1 MLRCGKLFLNLSLPS
16 FTTSDSG
23 NTVPRSHALKAGEWY
38 FPGFAAANE
47 ILRMWR
53 ELGVRWV
60 CADGLPS
67 CSSSVSLRRSC
78 PDGCCSQNT
87 GKSEPSTL
95 VPSPARSSPEQP
107 NPGWPPDTG
116 ARNVSFHS
124 MPQGIDIVAEQNG
137 MIPHLSGSFRK
148 FQFLSVPR
156 KLLLVP
162 PFTPKLYEHHNNN
175 RYLAS

>member
-1 MLRCGKLFLNLSLPS
+1 MLRCGRLFVSLSPPS

-23 NTVPRSHALKAGEWY
+23 NTAPHSHALKADERD

-53 ELGVRWV
+53 ELGVRRV

-67 CSSSVSLRRSC
+67 CSSSVSLRRLC

-87 GKSEPSTL
+87 GQSEPSTL

-116 ARNVSFHS
+116 ARNVSFHA
-124 MPQGIDIVAEQNG
+124 MPQGLTLSQNK
-137 MIPHLSGSFRK
+137 MEWYPNCMAFRK
-148 FQFLSVPR
+148 FQFLSR
-156 KLLLVP
+156 SQKIITSA
-162 PFTPKLYEHHNNN
+162 PFHSQII
-175 RYLAS
+175 RAS